1 MLILKLCLG
10 AFFILWAVLKII
22 DIVIEIIVDGI
33 DPGDIM
39 WWINRPISMRGEGL
53 DFGMLWG
60 ALTWIILIVGTALG
74 FSWWGAFLGC

>member
-39 WWINRPISMRGEGL
+39 WWINRPISMRGVEL

-60 ALTWIILIVGTALG
+60 VLTWIILIVGTVLG

>member
-39 WWINRPISMRGEGL
+39 WWINRPFSMRGEGL

-74 FSWWGAFLGC
+74 FSWWGAFLGR

>member
-39 WWINRPISMRGEGL
+39 WWINRPFSMRGEGL

-60 ALTWIILIVGTALG
+60 ALTWIFLIVGTVLG

>member
-39 WWINRPISMRGEGL
+39 WWINRPFSMRGEGL